1 MNEVSEAVKIKM
13 RVKRC
18 GVTEE
23 TRRSLL
29 ISSGLSERTSEVW
42 PKIFTMKISLYR
54 GGHTDSPL
62 PYGPYGNAGI
72 SLSRFLLNHLTLK

>member
-29 ISSGLSERTSEVW
+29 IASGLSERTSKVW
-42 PKIFTMKISLYR
+42 PKILTMKISLYR
-54 GGHTDSPL
+54 GGHTD
-62 PYGPYGNAGI
+62 
-72 SLSRFLLNHLTLK
+72 